1 MIVKKELLC
10 MATEKVSFTIDNKV
24 MDNVKKLA
32 EKEKR
37 SVSQMVSILLEES
50 LSNREK

>member
-1 MIVKKELLC
+1 MINV
-10 MATEKVSFTIDNKV
+10 ATSKVSFTIDNEV
-24 MDNVKKLA
+24 MVKVKKLA

-50 LSNREK
+50 LVKREK